1 MMVLKKKELIAA
13 SLVVLIG
20 VAGYLNWSYQDTM
33 QVEDNSI
40 YTETG
45 KRLGEAEYVNA
56 DVHPEE
62 SAAPSSEEGASEE
75 QQIATEETS
84 SENASDYFEKARM
97 DREEARS
104 KSMQILNDTIANEN
118 FDEDIRK
125 QAQEQILK
133 ISQDVEKESAIENIA
148 KAKGYEQICV
158 TINEDMA
165 DIIVKK
171 DQFSEQDVVKL
182 TEIAVEQL
190 KIPSNNIKVVEV
202 S

>member
-1 MMVLKKKELIAA
+1 MILKKKELIAA

-33 QVEDNSI
+33 QVKDGEI

-45 KRLGEAEYVNA
+45 KRLGEAEYV
-56 DVHPEE
+56 
-62 SAAPSSEEGASEE
+62 SSEVTAEDAGSESSE
-75 QQIATEETS
+75 TQETS
-84 SENASDYFEKARM
+84 SEQQASDYFEKARA

-104 KSMQILNDTIANEN
+104 RSMQILNDTIANDK

-133 ISQDVEKESAIENIA
+133 ISADVEKESAVENIA
-148 KAKGYEQICV
+148 KAKGYSDICV
-158 TINEDMA
+158 TITEDTA

-182 TEIAVEQL
+182 TEIAVEQT
-190 KIPSNNIKVVEV
+190 KIPSNNIKIVEV
-202 S
+202 SQNM

>member
-1 MMVLKKKELIAA
+1 MMILKKKELIAA

-33 QVEDNSI
+33 QVKDGEI

-45 KRLGEAEYVNA
+45 KRLGEAEYV
-56 DVHPEE
+56 
-62 SAAPSSEEGASEE
+62 SSEVTAEDAGSESSE
-75 QQIATEETS
+75 TQETS
-84 SENASDYFEKARM
+84 SEQQASDYFEKARA

-104 KSMQILNDTIANEN
+104 RSMQILNDTIANDK

-133 ISQDVEKESAIENIA
+133 ISADVEKESAVENIA
-148 KAKGYEQICV
+148 KAKGYSDICV
-158 TINEDMA
+158 TITEDTA

-182 TEIAVEQL
+182 TEIAVEQT
-190 KIPSNNIKVVEV
+190 KIPSNNIKIVEV
-202 S
+202 SQNM